1 MDRLIDQNLINQC
14 FNRNG
19 TPKKFE
25 TPGCDLKGG
34 IKALLRIKDQEQAIN
49 RFKWDGI
56 PAEISSRE
64 LERMLYFKG
73 NLILFK
79 LKDTDKFY
87 IMPYALNGTIDA
99 YGRYNTVTPVPMSSG
114 VEDKSPIAQLLS
126 SKKFKVIYDE
136 EQIDENEEMCVI
148 IRDYT
153 NQLSQTCV
161 SRSITNESILD
172 VMSDC
177 VPFMRTNLL
186 NSTGVKGIKV
196 GNADD
201 AASVKMAND
210 GIKKAALNGETNVP
224 IVGSIEFQELAD
236 KNVTKSEDFM
246 SALQSLDNFRLSTYG
261 LENGGVFQ
269 KKAHELQT
277 EADMNKGPDSLI
289 MQDGLEN
296 RQLACELAN
305 KIWGINMKVTENI
318 VEEANEDVQYNDI
331 RTDMDNE

>member
-1 MDRLIDQNLINQC
+1 MF

-19 TPKKFE
+19 TPKKFG
-25 TPGCDLKGG
+25 TPGLDLKGN
-34 IKALLRIKDQEQAIN
+34 IKTQLRIKDQEQAIN

-56 PAEISSRE
+56 PAEINSRE

-79 LKDTDKFY
+79 LKATDKFY

-114 VEDKSPIAQLLS
+114 VDNEKKTPIAQLLS
-126 SKKFKVIYDE
+126 SKKLKVVYDE
-136 EQIDENEEMCVI
+136 SQIEPDSDDMCVI

-153 NQLSQTCV
+153 NQLSQTTIA
-161 SRSITNESILD
+161 RSVNNEGILD
-172 VMSDC
+172 VMADC
-177 VPFMRTNLL
+177 IPFMRTNLM

-196 GNADD
+196 GNADE

-210 GIKKAALNGETNVP
+210 GIKHAALNGETNVP
-224 IVGSIEFQELAD
+224 IVGTMEFQELAD
-236 KNVTKSEDFM
+236 KSVAKSEDFM
-246 SALQSLDNFRLSTYG
+246 RALQSLDNFRLSTYG

-269 KKAHELQT
+269 KNAHELQT
-277 EADMNKGPDSLI
+277 EADMNKGPDDLV

-296 RQLACELAN
+296 RQTACDLAN
-305 KIWGINMKVTENI
+305 KIWGINMTVKVNEVKEEN
-318 VEEANEDVQYNDI
+318 VDVQYNDI
-331 RTDMDNE
+331 RTDMENE